1 MTFVRQSNEHDICP
15 PTGCRSRPPSVDSF
29 RQQPFTIPSLDRS
42 LIHFTASPS
51 VPSLDSP
58 EMKKTGLDIVEKVCL
73 TSSKTES
80 GSNVMERNVPC
91 RPPIKIVLKP
101 VKRNELNPSV
111 RPKCEVQ
118 YSPPINSSDVVTR
131 TSVRS
136 APDLRYPPAIE
147 KAVFKIRSSV
157 PQRRSDTGCPPMIKA
172 TSTEMKTHF
181 DRGNESIS
189 MKNYMPST
197 ENFSHLFEKREGAQ
211 EMHAAEIKIAPN
223 FPAAPMENN
232 GFRIG
237 DIVWARNGMF
247 PYWPGRIHEFVKENK
262 KDGASIVW
270 YGDNTYTPFIEFSRI
285 ERFVESYDTRFNPMR
300 PDLKYHKAVASAIIS
315 CLPNRGYFEKKLSS
329 QVHEVLVKEKIDLGE
344 VNIIA
349 KCKKRTS
356 SGSSS
361 RRRKMVAAKME
372 IQEIEKTEIVE
383 TIIPAARANG
393 DEPPSSSTSVIA
405 VTYNSDALIT
415 LGAANKTSIFPETDS
430 FDPKRSV
437 SGGDSPLLVIA
448 YDSDEL

>member
-1 MTFVRQSNEHDICP
+1 
-15 PTGCRSRPPSVDSF
+15 CRSRPPSVDSF

-172 TSTEMKTHF
+172 TSTEMKTVSYLLHQ
-181 DRGNESIS
+181 S
-189 MKNYMPST
+189 
-197 ENFSHLFEKREGAQ
+197 
-211 EMHAAEIKIAPN
+211 
-223 FPAAPMENN
+223 
-232 GFRIG
+232 G
-237 DIVWARNGMF
+237 D
-247 PYWPGRIHEFVKENK
+247 
-262 KDGASIVW
+262 
-270 YGDNTYTPFIEFSRI
+270 
-285 ERFVESYDTRFNPMR
+285 
-300 PDLKYHKAVASAIIS
+300 
-315 CLPNRGYFEKKLSS
+315 
-329 QVHEVLVKEKIDLGE
+329 
-344 VNIIA
+344 
-349 KCKKRTS
+349 
-356 SGSSS
+356 
-361 RRRKMVAAKME
+361 
-372 IQEIEKTEIVE
+372 
-383 TIIPAARANG
+383 
-393 DEPPSSSTSVIA
+393 
-405 VTYNSDALIT
+405 
-415 LGAANKTSIFPETDS
+415 
-430 FDPKRSV
+430 
-437 SGGDSPLLVIA
+437 
-448 YDSDEL
+448 